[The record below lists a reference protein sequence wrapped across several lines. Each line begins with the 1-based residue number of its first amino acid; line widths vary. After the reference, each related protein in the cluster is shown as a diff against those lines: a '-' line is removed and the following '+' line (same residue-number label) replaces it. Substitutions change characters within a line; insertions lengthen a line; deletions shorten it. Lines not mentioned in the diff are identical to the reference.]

1 MNRKWGEKMG
11 VKLSENGVWWIDE
24 NDNKWNIND
33 FSKENAEFY
42 SETLFNCQ
50 HCVDSW
56 NLKHCISCIECSD
69 CTDCDNCYKS
79 SYLIE
84 CSDCVECTHLNDS
97 SHCFRCHY
105 GFDLKNAQLL
115 Y

>member
-1 MNRKWGEKMG
+1 MS
-11 VKLSENGVWWIDE
+11 VKLSENGVWWIDK

-33 FSKENAEFY
+33 FSKENAELY

-56 NLKHCISCIECSD
+56 NLTHCISCIECSD

-79 SYLIE
+79 SYLTE
-84 CSDCVECTHLNDS
+84 CSDCVECTHLNNS
-97 SHCFRCHY
+97 NHCFRCHC

>member
-1 MNRKWGEKMG
+1 MS

-24 NDNKWNIND
+24 NGNKWNIND

-56 NLKHCISCIECSD
+56 NLTQCISCIECSD

-79 SYLIE
+79 SYLTE
-84 CSDCVECTHLNDS
+84 CSDCVECTHLNNS
-97 SHCFRCHY
+97 SHCFRCHC

>member
-1 MNRKWGEKMG
+1 MS

-24 NDNKWNIND
+24 NGNKWNIND

-56 NLKHCISCIECSD
+56 DLEDCVSCTECDNCIS
-69 CTDCDNCYKS
+69 CDNCYKS
-79 SYLIE
+79 SYLTE
-84 CSDCVECTHLNDS
+84 CSDCIDCAELVNCR
-97 SHCFRCHY
+97 HCFKCQCRRNLNKARHIY
-105 GFDLKNAQLL
+105 
-115 Y
+115 

>member
-50 HCVDSW
+50 DCVDSW
-56 NLKHCISCIECSD
+56 DLEDCVSCTECDNCISCDNCHKSSYLTECSD
-69 CTDCDNCYKS
+69 CIDCAELVNCR
-79 SYLIE
+79 
-84 CSDCVECTHLNDS
+84 
-97 SHCFRCHY
+97 HCFKCQCRRNLNKY
-105 GFDLKNAQLL
+105 SLL
-115 Y
+115 